1 MSGGEHDIL
10 SRELR
15 GLTYKVI
22 LSIVI
27 PFLSTAIFV
36 VNGYVHLMVEI
47 NSFKKDTNATNVS
60 ITDIKN
66 SIIDMKKDI
75 RSTNER
81 IDLITLKKEK

>member
-1 MSGGEHDIL
+1 MSGSEHDIL
-10 SRELR
+10 SREIR

-22 LSIVI
+22 LSILI

-47 NSFKKDTNATNVS
+47 NSFKKDASATSVS

-66 SIIDMKKDI
+66 SIVDVKKDI

-81 IDLITLKKEK
+81 IDLINIKR